1 MTLFKNSKIADFNFN
16 EFNKFIKFS
25 IFPEL
30 KFVIPAIRDEELLR
44 EFLF

>member
-16 EFNKFIKFS
+16 EFIKFS